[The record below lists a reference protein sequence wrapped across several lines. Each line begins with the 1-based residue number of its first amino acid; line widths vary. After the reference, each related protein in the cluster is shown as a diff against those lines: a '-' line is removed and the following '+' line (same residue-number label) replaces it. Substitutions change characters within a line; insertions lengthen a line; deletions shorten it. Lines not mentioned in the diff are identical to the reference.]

1 MRRVITNPHNLG
13 LSIMDQVSQP
23 SIHNLTET
31 LHERTTIMNAQT
43 ASNTGTMNQDSYID
57 ALDPSAH
64 ISTGMHAIAQQEH
77 EGERG
82 EASGKEPTAFH
93 KLVEAIRGYMADERG
108 MSTIEYALGCV
119 AAAALGALLYTV
131 VTSDTVEQALSG
143 IFEKALQQGN
153 RR

>member
-1 MRRVITNPHNLG
+1 
-13 LSIMDQVSQP
+13 
-23 SIHNLTET
+23 
-31 LHERTTIMNAQT
+31 MNAQT